1 MACGSIHPQTRTSI
15 FPQLLPSMLDTLNPI
30 YSLSLW
36 WKGCAKYFEAH
47 PRWHKKS
54 IWRQKRGGVDRS
66 QARGGTEP
74 SQIAPHAN
82 LWSQAG
88 PPSQDIRNYQGPS
101 FLKWGHFKKDSTRSN
116 EISGFLFSFPAKE
129 LCTKYEKDWAV
140 AKVERVT
147 FWAKVF
153 FATLDN
159 SCSD

>member
-1 MACGSIHPQTRTSI
+1 MA
-15 FPQLLPSMLDTLNPI
+15 
-30 YSLSLW
+30 
-36 WKGCAKYFEAH
+36 
-47 PRWHKKS
+47 
-54 IWRQKRGGVDRS
+54 QKVDLETKEGRGGPIS
-66 QARGGTEP
+66 ES

-147 FWAKVF
+147 F
-153 FATLDN
+153 
-159 SCSD
+159 